1 MTSCN
6 LKPCSHLNVWQ
17 VPGNIRRAEH
27 FVQFLKRFLHYMRR
41 RMGTQAVEQ
50 ETPVA
55 FLAKLQEAMAI
66 DGAPH
71 SQLRL

>member
-1 MTSCN
+1 MAKR
-6 LKPCSHLNVWQ
+6 LQ

-27 FVQFLKRFLHYMRR
+27 FVQFLRRFLEHLRQ

-66 DGAPH
+66 DGMPDFWGDALH
-71 SQLRL
+71 VCGSRLR